1 MSHIATTPRLEM
13 AEHFTTAGEPRSAWL
28 GMTELYRRFS
38 RFVLRIM
45 GGSRVQ
51 TESWRLSADLHAAA
65 RARRLTRDQLIAWGL
80 GHLSDT
86 AMLLVSELVTNALRY
101 TPGPISLTITRM
113 DGVVRCEVADS
124 GGEIPRCDTS
134 ENLTLEEEG
143 GPWAD
148 AHRHPLQPVGRQDDR
163 RGQGHVVR
171 AEGGPAAVTVT
182 PCRSSSA
189 RSAMWRSGFG
199 S

>member
-113 DGVVRCEVADS
+113 DGVVRCEVADR

-143 GPWAD
+143 GRGLMLIDILSSRWGGRTTAAGKVMWFELRAD
-148 AHRHPLQPVGRQDDR
+148 RLR
-163 RGQGHVVR
+163 
-171 AEGGPAAVTVT
+171 
-182 PCRSSSA
+182 
-189 RSAMWRSGFG
+189 
-199 S
+199 